1 MKPSRPF
8 LLLSLLALSLLATAA
23 DAANAPFRRAA
34 PTALTATSVQREN
47 VAFLSVDA
55 AALAEFRA
63 GDGGTLSLPAPDGST
78 LDLVLERVDVLTP
91 GATVTYTDDTGV
103 HAYAPDATCFRG
115 TVAGDPTGWAA
126 ITLTADGALGTVETQ
141 GERLQLAPVDARV
154 RAGGGPLVAFSSA
167 DEAAS
172 TATPFG
178 CGVDA
183 DSEHMLAPNGLR
195 PRLPREATPQGVTID
210 AQRKTFNIAIDCD
223 YELYTHFG
231 SNLTN
236 ATAYVVSL
244 MNVVS
249 LIYQR
254 DVEAQLLV
262 PYLNFWT
269 TVSDPY
275 TGATTSA
282 QLPEF
287 RTWWNANRTGV
298 SRNLAHLLSG
308 RSLGGGIAYVGVLCS
323 NTNGYGVSAIDA
335 SYTYPTN
342 TSTWDVTVVAHELG
356 HNFGSYHTHS
366 CNWQALGYLPTN
378 ALIDSCQVG
387 EGGCLSPTLHVPP
400 DKGTIMSYCHLLS
413 GGQSNIRL
421 DFHPIC
427 IDYMRQWIDAAGC
440 AATPSP
446 LPPRTPA
453 IAATPGGGQVTWTAG
468 GSTGVTGYS
477 VYRSR
482 TMLDAAPTYLGSTT
496 DLSFDVTELG
506 THYFKVRTLRAA
518 DSSAFS
524 AEVNLNLC
532 AFAGSP
538 NLATGSLPIATLT
551 ADFDEDGNADLAIAN
566 NGSNT
571 VSVLRGL
578 GTGGF
583 AAAVTYTAATAPAC
597 LAAADF
603 DLDGD
608 LDLLVGTSSDSS
620 LWLLPGNGDATFG
633 AGTRTPI
640 ASQPTGIAVADFNE
654 DGALDLAVAGSVPG
668 VLTLRGHLSAGVPDG
683 TFEAPVT
690 IAMLDPSRQVIV
702 GDFNEDG
709 RWDLAVTSG
718 NLKVLRGNGTGS
730 VGDGTF
736 GAATSHTTGNTP
748 WDLVSADFNLDGI
761 ADIATANSGASSV
774 TVLLGQGSGGVGN
787 GVFPGSGISVPM
799 NSNPRGIVACDW
811 NGDGVPDLA
820 VANSST
826 TAKTVSFAT
835 GKGDGTFNTATTSAA
850 NTKAWA
856 IALGDY
862 NGDGG
867 ADLAIVN
874 NGTNTATVW
883 RAGCGTSAAVEVSSP
898 VGGETWIATQQQAVT
913 WTKSP
918 QVVLVH
924 VELSRDGGASWQ
936 RLASNVVGTSWTWTV
951 AGAGSSTARVRV
963 VDAARAQ
970 VLAQS
975 AADFTIVPA
984 SALGV
989 EGSAAASFGVRSVW
1003 PNPSRGAVSV
1013 TFALPSGG
1021 AGATLELLDLAGRR
1035 VAAHELARFA
1045 PGVHTLALADGSAL
1059 HPGVYLVRLA
1069 RPGETSTRKVAVL
1082 R

>member
-1 MKPSRPF
+1 MKPYRPV
-8 LLLSLLALSLLATAA
+8 LLLTLLALTLLAPAA

-34 PTALTATSVQREN
+34 PTALAVTSAPREH
-47 VAFLSVDA
+47 VAILSVDE

-63 GDGGTLSLPAPDGST
+63 GDGGALSLPAPDGST
-78 LDLVLERVDVLTP
+78 LELVLERVDVLAP
-91 GATVTYTDDTGV
+91 GATITYTDDAGS
-103 HAYAPDATCFRG
+103 HAYAPDVTCFRG
-115 TVAGDPTGWAA
+115 TVAGDPSGWAA
-126 ITLTADGALGTVETQ
+126 ITFTTGGALGTVETR
-141 GERLQLAPVDARV
+141 GERLQLAPVDAAL
-154 RAGGGPLVAFSSA
+154 RAGAGPLVAFSSA
-167 DEAAS
+167 DEAAQAAS
-172 TATPFG
+172 PFG

-183 DSEHMLAPNGLR
+183 DSEHLLDPNGPR

-223 YELYTHFG
+223 YEMYTHFS
-231 SNLTN
+231 SNLAN

-249 LIYQR
+249 LVYQR
-254 DVEAQLLV
+254 DLEAELLV

-275 TGATTSA
+275 TGATTGA

-287 RTWWNANRTGV
+287 RTWWNTNRTGV

-323 NTNGYGVSAIDA
+323 STNGYGVSAIDA

-342 TSTWDVTVVAHELG
+342 TSTWDVSVVAHELG

-378 ALIDSCQVG
+378 ALIDSCQTG
-387 EGGCLSPTLHVPP
+387 EGGCLSPSPHVPP
-400 DKGTIMSYCHLLS
+400 DKGTIMSYCHLLT
-413 GGQSNIRL
+413 GGQANIRL

-427 IDYMRQWIDAAGC
+427 IDYMRQSIDAAGC
-440 AATPSP
+440 ATTPSP

-453 IAATPGGGQVTWTAG
+453 IVATPDGGQVTWTAG

-496 DLSFDVTELG
+496 NLSFDVTELG
-506 THYFKVRTLRAA
+506 TFYFKVRTLRAA

-538 NLATGSLPIATLT
+538 NLSTGSVPIATLT

-571 VSVLRGL
+571 VSVLNGL

-583 AAAVTYTAATAPAC
+583 APAVTYVAAHAPAC
-597 LAAADF
+597 LATSDF

-620 LWLLPGNGDATFG
+620 VWLLPGNGDGTFG
-633 AGTRTPI
+633 AGTRTPV
-640 ASQPTGIAVADFNE
+640 STQPTGIAVADFNE
-654 DGALDLAVAGSVPG
+654 DGALDLAIAGTVPG
-668 VLTLRGHLSAGVPDG
+668 VKTLRGHLNAGVPDG
-683 TFEAPVT
+683 TFEAPAT
-690 IAMLDPSRQVIV
+690 IAMADASRQVIV

-709 RWDLAVTSG
+709 RWDLAVTAAT
-718 NLKVLRGNGTGS
+718 LRVFRGNGVGG

-736 GAATSHTTGNTP
+736 GAATSHTAGGTP

-761 ADIATANSGASSV
+761 ADIAVANSGASSV
-774 TVLLGQGSGGVGN
+774 SMLLGQGSGGVGN
-787 GVFPGSGISVPM
+787 GAFPSSGTAVPM
-799 NSNPRGIVACDW
+799 NSNPRGVVACDW
-811 NGDGVPDLA
+811 NADGVPDLA

-835 GKGDGTFNTATTSAA
+835 GKGDGTFNTATTLAA

-867 ADLAIVN
+867 ADLAVVN

-883 RAGCGTSAAVEVSSP
+883 RAGCGSNTSVAVSAP
-898 VGGETWIATQQQAVT
+898 NGGETWIATQQQSVT
-913 WTKSP
+913 WTKSAA
-918 QVVLVH
+918 VVLVH

-936 RLASNVVGTSWTWTV
+936 RLASNVVGTTWTWTV
-951 AGAGSSTARVRV
+951 AGAGTSTARVRV

-970 VLAQS
+970 VIAQS

-984 SALGV
+984 SALGA
-989 EGSAAASFGVRSVW
+989 ESSAPTAFGVRGVW
-1003 PNPSRGAVSV
+1003 PNPARGAVSV
-1013 TFALPSGG
+1013 TFALPAGG

-1035 VAAHELARFA
+1035 VASSELARFA
-1045 PGVHTLALADGSAL
+1045 AGVHTVALAGGATL